1 MFSLKY
7 GTIPI
12 VRATGGLQDT
22 VRDPNEGHRPGT
34 GFKFDRF
41 RAVDLVRAVRRA
53 VKIFQ
58 DQASWQAMMLEAMA
72 QDFSL
77 HRSAKE
83 YLAVFDRTIAARRAK
98 KK

>member
-1 MFSLKY
+1 
-7 GTIPI
+7 
-12 VRATGGLQDT
+12 
-22 VRDPNEGHRPGT
+22 
-34 GFKFDRF
+34 
-41 RAVDLVRAVRRA
+41 VDLVRAVRRA

-58 DQASWQAMMLEAMA
+58 DQASWQAMMLGAMA

>member
-1 MFSLKY
+1 
-7 GTIPI
+7 
-12 VRATGGLQDT
+12 
-22 VRDPNEGHRPGT
+22 
-34 GFKFDRF
+34 
-41 RAVDLVRAVRRA
+41 

-58 DQASWQAMMLEAMA
+58 DQASWQALMLEAMA

-77 HRSAKE
+77 HRAAQE